1 MCTSTLRNAKWS
13 SPPPGGSQTSRRR
26 NIVSGVGQTSRTKY
40 FSKAVSYTL
49 PMILV
54 LTVATQCVKQA
65 LPVATCQ
72 RVYVLADY
80 YRLDTV
86 YLRTDSLWPWGRL
99 NNAFCGRDTLA
110 FTRYEPKPV
119 QACGTDQLV
128 AIRYVVGNKITQSKI
143 FK

>member
-1 MCTSTLRNAKWS
+1 MGNSTLRNAKWS
-13 SPPPGGSQTSRRR
+13 SPPPEGSQTSRKR
-26 NIVSGVGQTSRTKY
+26 NIARGVGQTSPTKH
-40 FSKAVSYTL
+40 FSKEVSYTL

-54 LTVATQCVKQA
+54 LTMAAQCVKHA

-99 NNAFCGRDTLA
+99 NNAFCGRDTLV
-110 FTRYEPKPV
+110 FTKYEPKPV
-119 QACGTDQLV
+119 QVCGTSQLV
-128 AIRYVVGNKITQSKI
+128 AVRYVVGNKVTQSKI